1 MLNFLIYIILAILTV
16 HLWRINEHVY
26 SVLLAVTSV
35 MYICRGLIVGLIAT
49 ICRWREHNKTKK
61 RSKEIQKRIREG

>member
-1 MLNFLIYIILAILTV
+1 MLNFLICIILAILTV
-16 HLWRINEHVY
+16 HLWRIDEHVY

-35 MYICRGLIVGLIAT
+35 MYVCRGLIVGLIA
-49 ICRWREHNKTKK
+49 ILCQWREHNKTKK